1 MIEIHLVPHLASKIT
16 QTEASVKRTRA
27 GFKNKLARFF
37 TKTQERGEY
46 DGQKEGFRMNK
57 SELELRSLI
66 DMSLTV
72 QDYETVVHNASYP
85 IDDFKAIRAFKN
97 STHCEEVLLYS
108 RMAYDKN
115 YLSRDF
121 KDFVQTVDAIF
132 ESYHKKA

>member
-1 MIEIHLVPHLASKIT
+1 MIENHLVPHLASKIT

-46 DGQKEGFRMNK
+46 DGQKEGFKMNK

-66 DMSLTV
+66 DLSLTL
-72 QDYETVVHNASYP
+72 QDYETVVNNAGYP

-97 STHCEEVLLYS
+97 STHCEEVLMYA
-108 RMAYDKN
+108 RMAYDRN
-115 YLSRDF
+115 FLTGNF
-121 KDFVQTVDAIF
+121 KEFVQTAD
-132 ESYHKKA
+132 